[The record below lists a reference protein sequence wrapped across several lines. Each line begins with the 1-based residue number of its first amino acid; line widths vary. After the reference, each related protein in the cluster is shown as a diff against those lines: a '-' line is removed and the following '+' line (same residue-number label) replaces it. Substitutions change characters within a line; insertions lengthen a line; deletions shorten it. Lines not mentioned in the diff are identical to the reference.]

1 MANDRKRIVT
11 SCQVTSNAL
20 SCLPQLLTSVDDV
33 GSARCQRDQLMTMAK
48 QVNASLAALG
58 GFEEVIKPGCDVEV
72 RRGGGSVGGMLVG
85 EGVDGGWVVG
95 WVRGWM
101 MGCVHMEWVKW

>member
-1 MANDRKRIVT
+1 M
-11 SCQVTSNAL
+11 TSNAL

-72 RRGGGSVGGMLVG
+72 RGGRGRSVGGMLVG
-85 EGVDGGWVVG
+85 EGACW
-95 WVRGWM
+95 WVRGR
-101 MGCVHMEWVKW
+101 